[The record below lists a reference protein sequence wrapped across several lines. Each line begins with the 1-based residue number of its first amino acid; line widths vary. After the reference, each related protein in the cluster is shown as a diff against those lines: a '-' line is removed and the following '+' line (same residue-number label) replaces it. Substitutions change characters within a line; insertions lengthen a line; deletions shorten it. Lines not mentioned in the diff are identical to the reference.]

1 MKYVAVEGMTLDF
14 GTTSVPPGGVVL
26 GPASLKAS
34 VDGHGVYAGPLSIM
48 VTGAA
53 MGSNTAGT
61 GAGVFVPSSVR
72 CTADGQKLLLEG
84 DSATFIVA
92 GTLSGVPVSWPVTAT
107 VRSAGQ
113 VSVKAE

>member
-14 GTTSVPPGGVVL
+14 GTTNVPAGGVVL

-34 VDGHGVYAGPLSIM
+34 VDGHGVYAGPLSIT
-48 VTGAA
+48 VTGAT

-61 GAGVFVPSSVR
+61 GVGVFVPSSVH
-72 CTADGQKLLLEG
+72 CTADGLPLLLEG
-84 DSATFIVA
+84 DSATFVVT
-92 GTLSGVPVSWPVTAT
+92 GTLSGVPVTWPVTAT

-113 VSVKAE
+113 ASVKAD

>member
-72 CTADGQKLLLEG
+72 GQKLLLEG